1 LIDRWMDYLPDE
13 KKSPNRSGIR
23 LPRGRIVPPPSP
35 ASQLRRG
42 GRIGGEE
49 GGRGGEP
56 ASDQSKCEGGEPAGK
71 MLVIIEREISWL
83 INWSGLF
90 TRVNSNLS
98 LWPLKGL
105 RCRTALLVSCGVGP
119 LFPSV

>member
-1 LIDRWMDYLPDE
+1 MGRGGTTYPKSKIAAPENRASLAHEPRRNRRIQGQRTQELIDRWMDYLPDE

-49 GGRGGEP
+49 GGRGGAASQP
-56 ASDQSKCEGGEPAGK
+56 A
-71 MLVIIEREISWL
+71 
-83 INWSGLF
+83 
-90 TRVNSNLS
+90 TRANARVGSQRA
-98 LWPLKGL
+98 
-105 RCRTALLVSCGVGP
+105 RC
-119 LFPSV
+119 